1 MNDCILLWPWDDAP
15 EEYRQLSTNGGDE
28 DRVAFVPE
36 KFRKSWLPVS
46 PNEWLDIDEY
56 EVEGGVIRIGV
67 HA

>member
-1 MNDCILLWPWDDAP
+1 MTDSILLWPWRYAP

-28 DRVAFVPE
+28 DWVAFVPE
-36 KFRKSWLPVS
+36 KFRESWTPVS
-46 PNEWLDIDEY
+46 PDRWFETNEY